1 MKLELQKDQLDLGVT
16 PIENMFINTL
26 MANANESQIKVY
38 LYALSLAHMGVDNA
52 SNENIAREM
61 NLSEGQVVDAWTY
74 WIDKGIVEKNGDA
87 YIFKS
92 MRLQM
97 LAPQLADMQVSAENP
112 VNISDDANIKVPTEE
127 ENLAVRDMIKSIE
140 AFISQSSDVEI
151 SLNPREIRKI
161 VELMNDFNANPEFM
175 SYAYM
180 IASGIRDT
188 KSVDPLVATMRN
200 WMIDGA
206 TDMEKLD
213 SYIEARNKKKE
224 ESKSSNTKTNTK
236 NKHKKQQLIDSDDR
250 LTKEER
256 RAFVEAKLQKKIPI
270 NKKNRGR

>member
-52 SNENIAREM
+52 SNENIAAEM
-61 NLSEGQVVDAWTY
+61 NLSEGQVVDAWSY
-74 WIDKGIVEKNGDA
+74 WIDKGVVEKNGDS

-92 MRLQM
+92 MRLQI
-97 LAPQLADMQVSAENP
+97 LAPQLADIQISTENP
-112 VNISDDANIKVPTEE
+112 AATSENVSSDIPTEE

-140 AFISQSSDVEI
+140 AFIAQSSDVQI
-151 SLNPREIRKI
+151 ILNPREIRKI
-161 VELMNDFNANPEFM
+161 VELMNDFNASPDFM

-180 IASGIRDT
+180 IASGIRGT

-213 SYIEARNKKKE
+213 TYIEARNKSKE
-224 ESKSSNTKTNTK
+224 EAKASKTKNTTK
-236 NKHKKQQLIDSDDR
+236 NKQRKQQLIDNDDR

-270 NKKNRGR
+270 NKKNRK

>member
-1 MKLELQKDQLDLGVT
+1 
-16 PIENMFINTL
+16 

-38 LYALSLAHMGVDNA
+38 LYALSLAHMGVENA
-52 SNENIAREM
+52 SNENIASEM
-61 NLSEGQVVDAWTY
+61 NLSEGQVVDAWSY
-74 WIDKGIVEKNGDA
+74 WIDKGVVEKNGDS

-92 MRLQM
+92 MRLQI
-97 LAPQLADMQVSAENP
+97 LAPQLADMQITTENP
-112 VNISDDANIKVPTEE
+112 VDTSEHTDTEIPTEE
-127 ENLAVRDMIKSIE
+127 ENIAVRDMIKSIE

-151 SLNPREIRKI
+151 ILNPREIRKI
-161 VELMNDFNANPEFM
+161 VELMNDFNASPDFI

-180 IASGIRDT
+180 IASGIRGT

-213 SYIEARNKKKE
+213 TYIEARNKSKKE
-224 ESKSSNTKTNTK
+224 AKASKTKTKTK
-236 NKHKKQQLIDSDDR
+236 NKQRKQQLIDNDDR

-270 NKKNRGR
+270 NKKNRK